1 MKNDYIYIKLCGN
14 ESIKSNNIKVKLK
27 NKCNKIVFEGMT
39 DNFGKIK
46 IPICDNEVY
55 RLIIYSNLVII
66 IVPLIAKSNKT
77 YCINIGNNKRKEHLI
92 TVLLKDKN
100 YPNMNSIK
108 NEDIKEIEIEG
119 GKIILWQD
127 IQSQ

>member
-1 MKNDYIYIKLCGN
+1 MKKDYIYIKLCGN

-27 NKCNKIVFEGMT
+27 DKCNKIVFEGMT

-55 RLIIYSNLVII
+55 KLIVYYNLAISKI
-66 IVPLIAKSNKT
+66 PLIAKKDEV
-77 YCINIGNNKRKEHLI
+77 YCININNNQNKGKHLI
-92 TVLLKDKN
+92 TIRLMDKYN
-100 YPNMNSIK
+100 PNIK
-108 NEDIKEIEIEG
+108 IKG
-119 GKIILWQD
+119 GEMIIWQD

>member
-1 MKNDYIYIKLCGN
+1 MTNDYIYIKLY
-14 ESIKSNNIKVKLK
+14 SNVNINLSNLKVKLI
-27 NKCNKIVFEGMT
+27 NKCNKIVFSGKT
-39 DNFGKIK
+39 DHFGKIK

-100 YPNMNSIK
+100 YPNMK
-108 NEDIKEIEIEG
+108 IEG